1 MLAEFVNQFGGI
13 GLAFLGAGLAAG
25 MCCVGSA
32 RGTGIA
38 GEAATG
44 LLSENPEHFSK
55 CLILQV
61 IPGTQGLYGLV
72 TWFFALF
79 TIGAFSGNGLLPLTV
94 TEGLTVLVAC
104 LPCAMGGY
112 RSAIY
117 QGRVAAAS
125 INMAAK
131 QPDDWSKGIIFGA
144 AVAQSI
150 YGEGNIGLVMLMG
163 AVAIPVYSIMAAV
176 ILEYGRGGNPTPW
189 QLFVAVLRN
198 PIFVG
203 TGLGLLVNLS
213 GLRVPDLFDEVIQD
227 LGGIATPLS
236 FLSIGVG
243 LSFSAY
249 PKKKLVFLAVLVRL
263 VLIPLVFVTGGVLL
277 GFQGA
282 QLCALMILFAAPAAV
297 ASYPAAVA
305 MDADGEF
312 AGQLV
317 AYSTIF
323 CLPTIFLWTLVLNQ
337 LQLL

>member
-1 MLAEFVNQFGGI
+1 MDSFLMAARVVIPMAMLMAVGIVVRMTKIAEPGTMKKVDTLIFKVFTPCLVFYNVYTTDLTNLTNPGFLLYGI
-13 GLAFLGAGLAAG
+13 FGLAVSFCAA
-25 MCCVGSA
+25 
-32 RGTGIA
+32 
-38 GEAATG
+38 
-44 LLSENPEHFSK
+44 
-55 CLILQV
+55 LILFRV
-61 IPGTQGLYGLV
+61 IPQRPTA
-72 TWFFALF
+72 TAFAQSM
-79 TIGAFSGNGLLPLTV
+79 IRPN
-94 TEGLTVLVAC
+94 
-104 LPCAMGGY
+104 Y
-112 RSAIY
+112 
-117 QGRVAAAS
+117 
-125 INMAAK
+125 
-131 QPDDWSKGIIFGA
+131 IIFGA

-176 ILEYGRGGNPTPW
+176 ILEYGRGGNPTPG
-189 QLFVAVLRN
+189 QLFLAVLRN

-203 TGLGLLVNLS
+203 TALGLVVNLS
-213 GLRVPDLFDEVIQD
+213 GLRLPELVSEVVQD

-243 LSFSAY
+243 LSFTAY
-249 PKKKLVFLAVLVRL
+249 PKKALVAAAVAVRL

-305 MDADGEF
+305 MGADGEF

-323 CLPTIFLWTLVLNQ
+323 CLPTIFLWTLALN
-337 LQLL
+337 LLGLL

>member
-1 MLAEFVNQFGGI
+1 MESFVMAARVVIPMAMLMAIGI
-13 GLAFLGAGLAAG
+13 AVRL
-25 MCCVGSA
+25 
-32 RGTGIA
+32 TGIA
-38 GEAATG
+38 EPATMKKVDT
-44 LLSENPEHFSK
+44 LTFKVFTPCLVFYNVYNTDLSNLTNPAF
-55 CLILQV
+55 L
-61 IPGTQGLYGLV
+61 LYGTVGLV
-72 TWFFALF
+72 ISFCAALLIFRLIPQRPTATSFAQ
-79 TIGAFSGNGLLPLTV
+79 SMVRPN
-94 TEGLTVLVAC
+94 
-104 LPCAMGGY
+104 Y
-112 RSAIY
+112 
-117 QGRVAAAS
+117 
-125 INMAAK
+125 
-131 QPDDWSKGIIFGA
+131 IIFGA

-213 GLRVPDLFDEVIQD
+213 GLRVPDLLDEVIQD

-305 MDADGEF
+305 MGADGEF